1 MQQFYWKTDD
11 CSTAT
16 NNRIVMETTAKSWHS
31 TLISRIEELKLLKAQ
46 QEAKISRQFT
56 DLKDSL
62 KIGAIIKESVRHI
75 AADSDTRKDIV
86 KIATTTGTNFLI
98 EKVLGSNN
106 SIKGFLGSIL
116 AEKVSNTVIGKLF
129 SKF

>member
-1 MQQFYWKTDD
+1 
-11 CSTAT
+11 
-16 NNRIVMETTAKSWHS
+16 METTAKSWHS

>member
-1 MQQFYWKTDD
+1 
-11 CSTAT
+11 
-16 NNRIVMETTAKSWHS
+16 METTAKSCHS